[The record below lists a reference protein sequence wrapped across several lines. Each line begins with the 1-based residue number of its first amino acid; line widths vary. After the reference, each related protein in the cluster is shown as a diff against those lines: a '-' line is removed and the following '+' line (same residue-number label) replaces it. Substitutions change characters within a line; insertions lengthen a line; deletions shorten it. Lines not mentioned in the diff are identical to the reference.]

1 MSSWNRLKCIPEASS
16 LAGRRGA
23 VFLQHARCQV
33 TPRGAVHARLGTERR
48 APRQARGR
56 PQARA
61 LSAAREL
68 HPRPV
73 HGHDDPGFR
82 MTLPVPRGAWWT

>member
-23 VFLQHARCQV
+23 VFLQHAWCQV
-33 TPRGAVHARLGTERR
+33 TPRGAVHAQLGTERR

-56 PQARA
+56 P
-61 LSAAREL
+61 
-68 HPRPV
+68 
-73 HGHDDPGFR
+73 
-82 MTLPVPRGAWWT
+82 